1 VVAGTLVNLGV
12 KHEFLGDAS
21 ATIDVRSAVRASIES
36 LLAEFEICERS
47 LMKLAR
53 EKEQRFPA
61 IAKAAS

>member
-1 VVAGTLVNLGV
+1 V